1 MSGANSDE
9 WEEKM
14 IQQMLNLFNQMG
26 MPVDRSE
33 LEDTISRIRRQFESM
48 GIDAESI
55 YNSNVKMNFQGDP
68 ENFRRQM
75 EAFMNNPEGF
85 SEIFKNMGIN
95 VQVGPDKEPAE
106 VILEDDEQ
114 EEECDVPLEDTYVEG
129 DSMFVTI
136 DVSSIIDLDQSSFEL
151 ILSHGGRVLQIMRR
165 TQLRPIKSINLP
177 QKVSSVSEW
186 SLNNGIL
193 DIIFDKAKPI

>member
-1 MSGANSDE
+1 MSSSNSDE

-14 IQQMLNLFNQMG
+14 IQQMLNLFGQMG
-26 MPVDRSE
+26 MPIDRSE
-33 LEDTISRIRRQFESM
+33 LEDTISRIRQQFESM

-68 ENFRRQM
+68 ENFRKQM
-75 EAFMNNPEGF
+75 EAFMNHPEGF

-95 VQVGPDKEPAE
+95 VQVGPDQEPAE
-106 VILEDDEQ
+106 VVIEDDQ
-114 EEECDVPLEDTYVEG
+114 VEESDVPLEDTYIVGE
-129 DSMFVTI
+129 SMFVTI
-136 DVSSIIDLDQSSFEL
+136 DVSNIVDLEESSFEL
-151 ILSHGGRVLQIMRR
+151 ILSHGGKVLQIMRR

-177 QKVSSVSEW
+177 QEAASVSEW

-193 DIIFDKAKPI
+193 DIIFDKA

>member
-14 IQQMLNLFNQMG
+14 IQQMLNLFSQMG
-26 MPVDRSE
+26 MPVDRTE

-95 VQVGPDKEPAE
+95 VQVGPEKEPAE

-177 QKVSSVSEW
+177 QEVSSVSEW

-193 DIIFDKAKPI
+193 DIIFDKA

>member
-14 IQQMLNLFNQMG
+14 IQQMLNLFSQMG
-26 MPVDRSE
+26 MPVDRTE

-95 VQVGPDKEPAE
+95 VQVGPEKEPAE

-193 DIIFDKAKPI
+193 DIIFDMA